1 MAKPFHELRERLLRA
16 GVAPRYV
23 KRYLRELADHLAD
36 LEAEEERAGLS
47 PGDAKSAALLR
58 LGATE
63 DLARAMIDQRQ
74 LQAWCVR
81 APWAIFC
88 LTPLSLLA
96 AAYFIACL
104 ILWSGWRIFL
114 PGTDTPFVRIDG
126 LAILYFGV
134 GWSLYFASPTLIGW
148 AIGLIAARQRLNP
161 VWPTIG
167 WTLLALIGGTAKVHA
182 HRSNLLPGKVE
193 HVSMSFTIG
202 PLLQGIPDGL
212 SQALLIFLLTVLPY
226 LLWQFRQRREIS
238 T

>member
-1 MAKPFHELRERLLRA
+1 MARPFHELRERLLRA

-23 KRYLRELADHLAD
+23 KRYLSELVDHLAD
-36 LEAEEERAGLS
+36 LNAEEERAGLS

-58 LGATE
+58 LGETE

-74 LQAWCVR
+74 LQSWSVR
-81 APWAIFC
+81 APWATFC
-88 LTPLSLLA
+88 LAPLSLLA

-114 PGTDTPFVRIDG
+114 PGLDSPFVPING

-134 GWSLYFASPTLIGW
+134 GWSLFTAAPTLIGW
-148 AIGLIAARQRLNP
+148 AIGLIAARQRLNL
-161 VWPTIG
+161 VWPIVG
-167 WTLLALIGGTAKVHA
+167 WILVALVGGTAKVHA
-182 HRSNLLPGKVE
+182 HRPNLHDKVA
-193 HVSMSFTIG
+193 HITMSFTLG

-226 LLWQFRQRREIS
+226 LLFSILRRGRGIS

>member
-23 KRYLRELADHLAD
+23 KRYLSELADHLAD
-36 LEAEEERAGLS
+36 LKAEEEQAGLS
-47 PGDAKSAALLR
+47 PAEAKSAALLR

-63 DLARAMIDQRQ
+63 DLARAMIDHCQ

-88 LTPLSLLA
+88 LAPLSLLA

-114 PGTDTPFVRIDG
+114 PGIDSPFVRIDG
-126 LAILYFGV
+126 LAILYFGI
-134 GWSLYFASPTLIGW
+134 GWSLYFAAPTLIGW
-148 AIGLIAARQRLNP
+148 AIGLIVARQRLNL
-161 VWPTIG
+161 VWPTVG
-167 WTLLALIGGTAKVHA
+167 WILVALIGGTAKVHA
-182 HRSNLLPGKVE
+182 HRPNLPGKVG
-193 HVSMSFTIG
+193 HISMSFALG
-202 PLLQGIPDGL
+202 PLVQGIPDGL

-226 LLWQFRQRREIS
+226 LLWRFQPGRGIS